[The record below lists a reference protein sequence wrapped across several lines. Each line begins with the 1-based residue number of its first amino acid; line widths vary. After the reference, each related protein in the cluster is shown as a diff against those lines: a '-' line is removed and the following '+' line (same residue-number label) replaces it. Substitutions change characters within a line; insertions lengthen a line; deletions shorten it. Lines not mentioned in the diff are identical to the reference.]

1 MLSAS
6 SDQSAWGSGE
16 HHRWTLGQLEGTPS
30 NSQTQPRRRGAH
42 RWGPGEPLAW
52 QVWVGGR
59 CVNTQAQW
67 PPQEP
72 APAAQVPPGPG
83 SCPSPRQPSRPRPW
97 APGSPRTCRHGVPP
111 PLSEKGLLMGRMR
124 PRQLAQP
131 YRDAFR
137 GPAPTGEGP
146 PSIPPSARVSP
157 RDTESGVGTRELAA
171 PAVFRRGWSKIDAL
185 RIAGPASPQPA
196 LISSSHWLINT
207 VSIKT
212 DRHSPPGS
220 RGKPK

>member
-111 PLSEKGLLMGRMR
+111 PAVRERAPDGKNAAAAISPAIPRRIPGPRAHGRGAAQHSALSPGVTQGHGKRRGDSGTRRPGGFPERMEQNR
-124 PRQLAQP
+124 CAQNSRASLTSASANLFQSLAYQHRINKNRQALAPRQ
-131 YRDAFR
+131 
-137 GPAPTGEGP
+137 
-146 PSIPPSARVSP
+146 
-157 RDTESGVGTRELAA
+157 
-171 PAVFRRGWSKIDAL
+171 
-185 RIAGPASPQPA
+185 
-196 LISSSHWLINT
+196 
-207 VSIKT
+207 
-212 DRHSPPGS
+212 S
-220 RGKPK
+220 R